1 MPNEI
6 ERRLRG
12 AYAASDLLVDPVIA
26 DRTQRSAMTQRSA
39 AGRPHRRR
47 MARFALPLLA
57 TGVVL
62 AIAGGTLLAINRSRS
77 PHAASPATRSPASSK
92 VTPPPALVRAKTHV
106 ALTANSVTELDQPV
120 QWVLTTTHRWAAMAN
135 HSTPAASTT
144 TEPAEAKIYIVQIR
158 GSFVCG
164 ACKGFRPITGSV
176 IILELPLTPNQQ
188 IGEGFSMGNVSY
200 DLSALGTVHAFAGS

>member
-26 DRTQRSAMTQRSA
+26 DPTQRSAMAQRSA

-47 MARFALPLLA
+47 MARFVLPLLA
-57 TGVVL
+57 TAVVL

-77 PHAASPATRSPASSK
+77 PHAASPPTRSPASSNAN
-92 VTPPPALVRAKTHV
+92 PPALVRAKTHI
-106 ALTANSVTELDQPV
+106 ALTTNSVTQLDQPV

-144 TEPAEAKIYIVQIR
+144 AEPAEVKIYIVQIR
-158 GSFVCG
+158 GSFVCR

-188 IGEGFSMGNVSY
+188 IGEGFSIGNVSY
-200 DLSALGTVHAFAGS
+200 DLSALGDVHTFAGS